1 MRTNEE
7 FKNEVLERSRKK
19 IAQNRKKILKI
30 SSAALS
36 VLIVAV
42 GVSVFLRVGP
52 FSAEKSANTTADEG
66 MVAEGTTGEY
76 RPYSGLTGDASESE
90 GAAIESFVNADLVN
104 LKIESVSV
112 TETVFDDIIFRTD
125 ITDEKDMEKLR
136 SFILDLASTRLS
148 GMGSIEDSE
157 RQRVI
162 KFRGKNKSLTYIFLE
177 DNSYVAPDGDRRSFD
192 MSAELDAII
201 GDLKTAE
208 SETAGGK
215 K

>member
-7 FKNEVLERSRKK
+7 FREEVLDRSRKK
-19 IAQNRKKILKI
+19 IAQNRKKILKV

-52 FSAEKSANTTADEG
+52 FSAEKSANMTADEG
-66 MVAEGTTGEY
+66 VIAEESSDKNQ
-76 RPYSGLTGDASESE
+76 PYSGLVGGTSEDDDT
-90 GAAIESFVNADLVN
+90 AIESFVNAELVN

-112 TETVFDDIIFRTD
+112 TEMVFDDVIFRTE
-125 ITDEKDMEKLR
+125 ITDIKDVEKLR
-136 SFILDLASTRLS
+136 SFILDLASTRMS
-148 GMGSIEDSE
+148 GKGGIEDSE
-157 RQRVI
+157 RQRIV
-162 KFRGKNKSLTYIFLE
+162 KFKGKNKSLSYIFLE
-177 DNSYVAPDGDRRSFD
+177 DNSYVAPGGDRRSFD